1 VKPTELLSLLA
12 EVYRNKLMLVRRHEA
27 GAQAVGQYDF
37 NNTYQYILAREE
49 AHLSWLRDAIEHL
62 GGSVPAS
69 DAVESLVVPGDPRA
83 LLANDA
89 QLEQDFVDR
98 WKPSVEQVTDAR
110 QRGMLRVLV
119 GEALEHKRFFEQ
131 AAAGRTDL
139 LGRHMDGVE
148 TTGQVL
154 KTRWVE

>member
-1 VKPTELLSLLA
+1 MKPTDLLSLLT
-12 EVYRNKLMLVRRHEA
+12 EVYRNKLALVGRHEV
-27 GAQAVGQYDF
+27 GARAVGQYDF

-49 AHLSWLRDAIEHL
+49 AHLSWLRDAIEYL
-62 GGSVPAS
+62 GGSVPAA
-69 DAVESLVVPGDPRA
+69 DAVESFLMPGEVRA
-83 LLANDA
+83 VLANDA

-98 WKPSVEQVTDAR
+98 WKPSIEQVTDAR
-110 QRGMLRVLV
+110 QRGMLRVLI

-154 KTRWVE
+154 ETRWVE